1 MIQSAEKRERS
12 TISANLILSTVHYV
26 PKRGLFKTWIAW
38 QGEHLSEKFFFFC
51 SVMWTVGCRILR
63 GGILPAERFIGL
75 GKQYSEECRVHFN
88 TLDSLLCAQWLIWV
102 ELVAK
107 MRETAG
113 AGRGQLYC
121 RVTLHRCVL
130 PSVTV
135 LFSEVHFCECL
146 VLRIV
151 IPICNYS
158 HGYWRISVAQYT
170 K

>member
-1 MIQSAEKRERS
+1 
-12 TISANLILSTVHYV
+12 
-26 PKRGLFKTWIAW
+26 
-38 QGEHLSEKFFFFC
+38 
-51 SVMWTVGCRILR
+51 
-63 GGILPAERFIGL
+63 
-75 GKQYSEECRVHFN
+75 
-88 TLDSLLCAQWLIWV
+88 
-102 ELVAK
+102 

-121 RVTLHRCVL
+121 RVTLHRYVL

-170 K
+170 KQDTFNTRSDLWDPKTYQFLRCKNLIANLIESHNLNLYIYIFYVKHLDTIQEPIWVKRTRMEIMQKMVFFFFFLEFEYINLKTVQIKSRNMQCTILSIRVIMC